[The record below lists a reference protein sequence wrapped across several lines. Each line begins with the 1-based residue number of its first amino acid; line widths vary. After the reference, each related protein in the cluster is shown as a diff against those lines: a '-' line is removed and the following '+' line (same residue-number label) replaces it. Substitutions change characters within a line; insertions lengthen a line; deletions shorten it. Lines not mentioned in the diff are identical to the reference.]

1 MRLRTGAGGFQEAVA
16 DLHTLERLNAHDRG
30 GQSRVQS
37 AVGLHIRADAGR
49 HTVSQHFNHAAQ
61 RIGGLLGLVD
71 AFDDA
76 GFGLFVQRTDR
87 RGIKRF
93 QIVGGGQRQVGVG
106 LHATKRHHVG
116 YGADAERLIQ
126 ELLGHL
132 AQSHTGG
139 GLTGAG
145 ALQYRAGVVKTIL
158 AHAGQIG
165 VARARA
171 AQRRIAAFARQVM
184 VECIGAHDLGP
195 LRPFGV
201 GDFDGH
207 RRAEGQ
213 AVAYTG
219 QQTDLVLLELHAG
232 TATISKSTA
241 CQCGND
247 IVRANTHAGRQPFNH
262 GHQCFSVRLPCRLPT
277 QHNFPRFMCV
287 RLCVRLAR
295 G

>member
-1 MRLRTGAGGFQEAVA
+1 MPVRSAWPG
-16 DLHTLERLNAHDRG
+16 RG
-30 GQSRVQS
+30 
-37 AVGLHIRADAGR
+37 
-49 HTVSQHFNHAAQ
+49 
-61 RIGGLLGLVD
+61 
-71 AFDDA
+71 
-76 GFGLFVQRTDR
+76 
-87 RGIKRF
+87 
-93 QIVGGGQRQVGVG
+93 
-106 LHATKRHHVG
+106 
-116 YGADAERLIQ
+116 
-126 ELLGHL
+126 
-132 AQSHTGG
+132 
-139 GLTGAG
+139 
-145 ALQYRAGVVKTIL
+145 
-158 AHAGQIG
+158 
-165 VARARA
+165 A

-247 IVRANTHAGRQPFNH
+247 IVRANTTLAGNPSIH
-262 GHQCFSVRLPCRLPT
+262 GHQRLSVVPCRLPT

-287 RLCVRLAR
+287 RLCVRLTRVNVKPCHTCSRYPVCYVGLHCPLRMFVIGGCRSRGWLRAR
-295 G
+295 CFRWPPISRMEW

>member
-1 MRLRTGAGGFQEAVA
+1 MSTVADGSAAVVTKPYALRSAHVLRPRGEIRLKVAPCFGNTVSTELIQRVLRQSQTHHGLGHHGCRRHGGAVGTLVDGLCGFAGQHVDRTQGLGDGRNRLHGTAYANHLAIGHTAFNAACAVGQTVDAAVGVDHDLIVRLRTGAGGFQEAVA

-132 AQSHTGG
+132 AQSHTRG

-145 ALQYRAGVVKTIL
+145 ALQYTL
-158 AHAGQIG
+158 
-165 VARARA
+165 
-171 AQRRIAAFARQVM
+171 
-184 VECIGAHDLGP
+184 
-195 LRPFGV
+195 
-201 GDFDGH
+201 
-207 RRAEGQ
+207 
-213 AVAYTG
+213 
-219 QQTDLVLLELHAG
+219 
-232 TATISKSTA
+232 
-241 CQCGND
+241 
-247 IVRANTHAGRQPFNH
+247 
-262 GHQCFSVRLPCRLPT
+262 
-277 QHNFPRFMCV
+277 FP
-287 RLCVRLAR
+287 
-295 G
+295 